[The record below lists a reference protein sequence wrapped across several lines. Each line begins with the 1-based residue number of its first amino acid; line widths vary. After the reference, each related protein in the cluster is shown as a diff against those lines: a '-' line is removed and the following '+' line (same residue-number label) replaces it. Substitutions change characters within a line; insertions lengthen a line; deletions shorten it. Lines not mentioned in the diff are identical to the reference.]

1 VPGGAKQKVAILA
14 VSLQHRIWHC
24 EAGGPDR
31 NPDVHAAGLAR
42 WVVRG
47 PVGDAAWRVPAEAAS
62 GIVLLDAHGASPAR
76 APH

>member
-1 VPGGAKQKVAILA
+1 VLGGAKQKVAILA

-31 NPDVHAAGLAR
+31 NPDVHDAGLAHCD
-42 WVVRG
+42 VRG
-47 PVGDAAWRVPAEAAS
+47 PVGDAAWSVPAEAAS
-62 GIVLLDAHGASPAR
+62 GIVLLDAHGASPAS